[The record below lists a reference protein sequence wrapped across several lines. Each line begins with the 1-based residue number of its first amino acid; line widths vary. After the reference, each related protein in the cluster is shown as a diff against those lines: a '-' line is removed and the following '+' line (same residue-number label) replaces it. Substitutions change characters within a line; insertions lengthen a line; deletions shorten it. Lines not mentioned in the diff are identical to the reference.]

1 MRTHVVYNDL
11 VPVSQEVRGI
21 VNVPRYGQVLYRKQT
36 LTEHFRAACAATPG
50 VDFTALLAAEDATAF
65 HDLLVARGEHDPTRY
80 VFVGA
85 NLGFLSARQFQIFL
99 QKVSTVGRALFCQG
113 RADGRLLPIV
123 VCGRPQLLDFL
134 TASTDPTFATIDPT
148 ATRIDRYEVLGNESY
163 LVDLSGYLDFVGFL
177 QSSYEVRFFNR
188 IVEEDRF
195 VVKISTDVEKIERE
209 FRYHAFLPPRM
220 RCFFLGAF
228 DFERSGDRAS
238 YKMERLRL
246 PDLATLWLHGAL
258 SPKDFDQL
266 LDAVFTFLDL
276 RERKPVA
283 REIARA
289 RMQELYVDKVRERI
303 ERLRSLPVCA
313 DLDSLL
319 RRHTSYGSL
328 EALLERYLG
337 LYEREVQRD
346 VPAELAFSH
355 GDLCFS
361 NILYDKRL
369 DLLKLID
376 PRGAD
381 DADDAYLDPLYDVAK
396 LSHSVFGLYDALNNG
411 QFRLELGGEL
421 RLALTVES
429 PPLPDGAREAF
440 AARLAQRGIS
450 LRTVRILEASLFL
463 SMLPLH
469 ADNPRKL
476 LALLLNGA
484 AILDAVA
491 EGRLDGAVPP
501 AAEAGIVAM
510 VASGR

>member
-1 MRTHVVYNDL
+1 M
-11 VPVSQEVRGI
+11 
-21 VNVPRYGQVLYRKQT
+21 
-36 LTEHFRAACAATPG
+36 
-50 VDFTALLAAEDATAF
+50 
-65 HDLLVARGEHDPTRY
+65 ARGEDDPTRY

-99 QKVSTVGRALFCQG
+99 QKVSTVGRALFCQA
-113 RADGRLLPIV
+113 RADGRFLPLV
-123 VCGRPQLLDFL
+123 VCGRRQLLGFL
-134 TASTDPTFATIDPT
+134 AGSTDPTFATIDPT
-148 ATRIDRYEVLGNESY
+148 STRIDRYEILGNEGY
-163 LVDLSGYLDFVGFL
+163 LVDLSGYLDFVTFL

-195 VVKISTDVEKIERE
+195 VVKISSDVEKIERE
-209 FRYHAFLPPRM
+209 YRYHAFVPPRM

-228 DFERSGDRAS
+228 DFEKSADRAS

-258 SPKDFDQL
+258 SPKDFAQL

-276 RERKPVA
+276 RERKAVPPEV
-283 REIARA
+283 ARA
-289 RMQELYVDKVRERI
+289 RMRQLYVDKVRERI
-303 ERLRSLPVCA
+303 EQLRSLDVCEGV
-313 DLDSLL
+313 DSLL
-319 RRHTSYGSL
+319 RRHTPHGSL
-328 EALLERYLG
+328 DAVVERYLG
-337 LYEREVQRD
+337 LYQRHVQRD

-381 DADDAYLDPLYDVAK
+381 DADEAYLDPLYDIAK
-396 LSHSVFGLYDALNNG
+396 LSHSIFGLYDALNNG
-411 QFRLELGGEL
+411 QFRLELGGDL
-421 RLALTVES
+421 RLGLMVDC
-429 PPLPDGAREAF
+429 PPLPEGARDAF
-440 AARLAQRGIS
+440 AARLAQRGLS
-450 LRTVRILEASLFL
+450 LRNVRILEASLFL

-476 LALLLNGA
+476 LALLLNGV

-491 EGRLDGAVPP
+491 DGRFDGTGPQAVDVSRVV
-501 AAEAGIVAM
+501 VA
-510 VASGR
+510 ASGR